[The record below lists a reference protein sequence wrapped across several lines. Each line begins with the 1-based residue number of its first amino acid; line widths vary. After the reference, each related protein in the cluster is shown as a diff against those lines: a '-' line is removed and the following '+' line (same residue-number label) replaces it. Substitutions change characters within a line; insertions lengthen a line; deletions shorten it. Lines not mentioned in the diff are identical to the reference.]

1 MLTLIKDII
10 SGLAAFF
17 RAKEKTQDRLNTP
30 EMQANE
36 RAKTNA
42 AIRNAATK
50 AVAKDDLEE
59 IRRQASE

>member
-1 MLTLIKDII
+1 MWQLIKDLV
-10 SGLAAFF
+10 SGTAAFF
-17 RAKEKTQDRLNTP
+17 RAKEKTQDRLNTDA
-30 EMQANE
+30 MQANA
-36 RAKTNA
+36 RAQHNA